1 MNKIW
6 FEDDGIWLEGQGSSW
21 FSLPS
26 LLMCEIGSLLRGE
39 PDEKTQPEEHR

>member
-1 MNKIW
+1 LVGRARK
-6 FEDDGIWLEGQGSSW
+6 FLVFSSK
-21 FSLPS
+21 SLPR